1 MNKQILAIFLVII
14 ATFFGTLMGVFLRLA
29 QYEINVF
36 TAGFLR
42 FFLGLLI
49 ISPYILYTKFNVY
62 KSSHL
67 KLHFLRSIINLPM
80 MYLGFGALVYISL
93 EQVNALHFIVPLI
106 VTLLA
111 VIIFK
116 EKIYFIR
123 ISALIIGFVGMLIM
137 LRPGIVE
144 INIGS
149 YMILLSCV
157 LWSIIIIIS
166 KSLSKDEGP
175 VTIMAYQ
182 YTFMTFFSLGI
193 AILYWETPSYEVI
206 YYIFLAAVSGTILH
220 ISLNYSYKL
229 VDLSLTQPITFLG
242 LVWGSLFGF
251 YIFDERPDYYTWIGG
266 IIIFSGVLIITYRES
281 YLKKNI
287 AKKSLPLKS

>member
-1 MNKQILAIFLVII
+1 VNKQILAIILVVI

-29 QYEINVF
+29 QYEVNVF

-49 ISPYILYTKFNVY
+49 ILPYIFYTKFKVY
-62 KSSHL
+62 KSSNL

-80 MYLGFGALVYISL
+80 MYLGFGALIYIPL
-93 EQVNALHFIVPLI
+93 EQINALHFVVPLI

-111 VIIFK
+111 VVIFK

-123 ISALIIGFVGMLIM
+123 ISALIIGFIGMLIM
-137 LRPGIVE
+137 LRPGIIE
-144 INIGS
+144 MNIGS
-149 YMILLSCV
+149 YMVLLSCI

-166 KSLSKDEGP
+166 KSLAKDDGP
-175 VTIMAYQ
+175 ITIMAYQ
-182 YTFMTFFSLGI
+182 YTFMTLFSAGI
-193 AILYWETPSYEVI
+193 ALLYWEAPSYIVI
-206 YYIFLAAVSGTILH
+206 FYIFLAALSGTILH
-220 ISLNYSYKL
+220 TALNYSYKL

-242 LVWGSLFGF
+242 LIWGSLFG
-251 YIFDERPDYYTWIGG
+251 YYVFDESPDLFTWIGG

-287 AKKSLPLKS
+287 AKISLPLKS